1 MALLA
6 PGTCTSTPQFVPS
19 GPRTGLICLAISRL
33 VGSQHQ
39 RMQSLPADESRV
51 DLVPVLHARL
61 AQPPAIECFATIDL
75 SAKVDEPGV
84 HAFADDSQIVEL
96 GDVVLDV
103 AGETLRLDLQQLRN
117 HVGMLGARADRG
129 KLELTHLLFPEMMI
143 TDEIFDDPFHQR
155 KRAVR
160 FIDREQFFHV
170 SYTGALRVRGQVR
183 FPRVSSSDNLS
194 WSLLSRLDF
203 AASCRRISS
212 GVSGLSGGTGIGFP
226 LASTATKVR

>member
-1 MALLA
+1 
-6 PGTCTSTPQFVPS
+6 
-19 GPRTGLICLAISRL
+19 
-33 VGSQHQ
+33 
-39 RMQSLPADESRV
+39 
-51 DLVPVLHARL
+51 
-61 AQPPAIECFATIDL
+61 
-75 SAKVDEPGV
+75 
-84 HAFADDSQIVEL
+84 
-96 GDVVLDV
+96 
-103 AGETLRLDLQQLRN
+103 
-117 HVGMLGARADRG
+117 MLGAGDERG
-129 KLELTHLLFPEMMI
+129 ELGLTYLLLPEMMI
-143 TDEIFDDPFHQR
+143 TGDILGGSFPQR

-212 GVSGLSGGTGIGFP
+212 GVSGLSGGTGTGFP